1 MEVLGSVVGKIN
13 GKRLMTST
21 RGGTA
26 TGGCRRSCR
35 RLGFAAGVSRLG
47 AVAAATTTTTTT
59 ALTTGCGGRRCGA
72 ATLEISG
79 VPARAFELETGCGQ
93 LFFEAAATT
102 TRTIRERCVRHFLQH
117 VLGKPA
123 GLAFISVNWHGDLA
137 RGQLAKPVIIG
148 RWPRLED
155 SQVGPELH
163 HQKAQH
169 KTETAVHQALQ
180 QPVGALL
187 FSQQIRHQAVGL
199 RLAAL

>member
-1 MEVLGSVVGKIN
+1 MVGKI
-13 GKRLMTST
+13 RDQRSMTST

-35 RLGFAAGVSRLG
+35 GLGFTAGISRLG
-47 AVAAATTTTTTT
+47 AVAATTTTTTT
-59 ALTTGCGGRRCGA
+59 TSTALTTGCAGRRCGA
-72 ATLEISG
+72 ATLKISG
-79 VPARAFELETGCGQ
+79 VPARALELETGCGQ
-93 LFFEAAATT
+93 LFFEGAATT
-102 TRTIRERCVRHFLQH
+102 TRTIRERCVRHFLQN

-123 GLAFISVNWHGDLA
+123 GLAFISVNWHGDRT

-148 RWPRLED
+148 RWPWLED

-169 KTETAVHQALQ
+169 KTETAVQQALQ
-180 QPVGALL
+180 QSVGALL

>member
-1 MEVLGSVVGKIN
+1 MEALGSVVGKIN

-35 RLGFAAGVSRLG
+35 RLGFAAGISRLG
-47 AVAAATTTTTTT
+47 AVATPTT

-79 VPARAFELETGCGQ
+79 VPARALELETGCGQ

-155 SQVGPELH
+155 SQAGPELH
-163 HQKAQH
+163 HQQAQY
-169 KTETAVHQALQ
+169 KTETAIQQALQ

-187 FSQQIRHQAVGL
+187 LRQQVRHQGVGL
-199 RLAAL
+199 RLAPL

>member
-1 MEVLGSVVGKIN
+1 MGGLGSVVGKIN
-13 GKRLMTST
+13 GKRSMTST

-35 RLGFAAGVSRLG
+35 RLGFAAGISRLG
-47 AVAAATTTTTTT
+47 AVAATTTTT

-79 VPARAFELETGCGQ
+79 VPARALELETGCGQ

-123 GLAFISVNWHGDLA
+123 GLAFISVNWHGDRT

-155 SQVGPELH
+155 SQAGPELH
-163 HQKAQH
+163 HQQAQY
-169 KTETAVHQALQ
+169 KTETAIQQALQ
-180 QPVGALL
+180 QPVGAFL
-187 FSQQIRHQAVGL
+187 FGQQIRHQAVGL

>member
-1 MEVLGSVVGKIN
+1 MEALGSVVGKIN

-35 RLGFAAGVSRLG
+35 RLGFAAGISRLG
-47 AVAAATTTTTTT
+47 AVAATTTT

-79 VPARAFELETGCGQ
+79 VPARALELETGCGQ

-123 GLAFISVNWHGDLA
+123 GLAFISVNWHGDRT

-155 SQVGPELH
+155 SQAGPELH
-163 HQKAQH
+163 HQQAQY
-169 KTETAVHQALQ
+169 KTETAIQQALQ

-187 FSQQIRHQAVGL
+187 LRQQVRHQGVGL
-199 RLAAL
+199 RLAPL